1 MLSWSDD
8 WIRPDMGGDRFRWRC
23 GLDSVSSLCQHLSTN
38 GAAKMA
44 ERKSVKSPK
53 SHTKAPV
60 GRKQASLKDLP
71 TVKAGKIVGGR
82 ETSVL

>member
-1 MLSWSDD
+1 
-8 WIRPDMGGDRFRWRC
+8 
-23 GLDSVSSLCQHLSTN
+23 
-38 GAAKMA
+38 MA

-71 TVKAGKIVGGR
+71 TVKAGKIVEDYGQQPAR
-82 ETSVL
+82 STH